1 MLWIRPIRIHLC
13 KTNEQLLPT
22 CFNEGI
28 ALEISLIEQRIS
40 LSDNV
45 KNFTWKQILM
55 RSFLMQSGKLM
66 MKRLPRSSR
75 ISSGI
80 EWWRYSCPILNWILL
95 TRTRFSD
102 VVRASFF
109 SFWSNCFVFFIK
121 KFSVTE
127 PFITNLGKCCSKISD
142 FKKLPPFL
150 DFVKFVASVSLSQ
163 NHLGLSKCRM
173 FLHISAIVLIHFLGM
188 STSKTVVFECFF

>member
-13 KTNEQLLPT
+13 KTNEQLPPT
-22 CFNEGI
+22 CFNESI
-28 ALEISLIEQRIS
+28 ALEVSLTKFIRVYQIMS
-40 LSDNV
+40 

-55 RSFLMQSGKLM
+55 RSFLIQSGKLM

-95 TRTRFSD
+95 IRTRFSD

-109 SFWSNCFVFFIK
+109 SFWSNCFVFFVK
-121 KFSVTE
+121 KFSVTQ

-142 FKKLPPFL
+142 FKNLPPFL
-150 DFVKFVASVSLSQ
+150 DFVKFVASVS
-163 NHLGLSKCRM
+163 
-173 FLHISAIVLIHFLGM
+173 
-188 STSKTVVFECFF
+188 